1 MKNANAIR
9 SPPDPPP
16 TRTTTINISDRPLHQ
31 RLVLSTAPL
40 LFLLSRYVTPHHTTP
55 HHTMSLSFVSSA
67 VQVGTSDGG
76 FEETPI
82 ENKETEAVNRRNAHK
97 PLFEQ
102 LRSNQEEDQ
111 EKQEELQR
119 QIMRST
125 CALDEDDVAHL
136 DSIER
141 HRSDRERTIRERTEN
156 ELRNFRAARALK
168 QQAALAGGSDS
179 DDNDNDNNHNDNDN
193 DDCAEFQSA
202 ATVAASGNNA
212 DAIGLGGTI
221 AANPVETASRLPV
234 IKVKKRKRR
243 INPTDATSKD
253 EDAEQRGASKQKTD
267 SKSEAIAVDETGS
280 DLNKT
285 NTPSGNDDGQSQNE
299 KKPDQSSSGLGS
311 LLSGYGSSSDEED

>member
-125 CALDEDDVAHL
+125 CALDEDD
-136 DSIER
+136 
-141 HRSDRERTIRERTEN
+141 
-156 ELRNFRAARALK
+156 